1 MDQKTIKQGVEQVVN
16 DLYSQHGEVRPSILI
31 EAARPKTSP
40 AHEGFEWDNR
50 KAGNEYRLIQA
61 RNWIRRVHV
70 VVEDRPEIMIHVP
83 QIRVEGEE
91 VENEGYYK
99 PVSVLVKDEYRAA
112 LDETLSR
119 LNAAKASFEHL
130 KHASKNKPEK
140 APAFKR
146 ADKGFDIVESALS
159 AV

>member
-16 DLYSQHGEVRPSILI
+16 ELYNQHGEVRPSILI
-31 EAARPKTSP
+31 EAAKPKTSP
-40 AHEGFEWDNR
+40 AHDGFEWDNK

-61 RNWIRRVHV
+61 RNWIRRVQV
-70 VVEDRPEIMIHVP
+70 VVEDRPEVMIHVP

-91 VENEGYYK
+91 VESEGYYK
-99 PVSVLVKDEYRAA
+99 PVSVLVRDEYRAA

-130 KHASKNKPEK
+130 KQASKGKPEK
-140 APAFKR
+140 APALKR
-146 ADKGFDIVESALS
+146 ADKGFDMVESALS
-159 AV
+159 AA